1 LKAFLNPGIIG
12 VMSKQDSTQTPKFP
26 LNVTVCV
33 GPEVY
38 GGRWWEGAEKAAE
51 DIANLYKIWRGRRPI
66 EEEHAWYCPIC
77 TATAHYAG
85 REGVPECP
93 RHGVGMRR
101 YSEEEFS
108 RRREE
113 IAEAALRDIPGVLH
127 AFAKAAE
134 MYGRPV
140 EWRFENGV
148 VAVRL
153 DDSTEFRYEDG
164 AVRAFFYRCDTESR
178 CRAAEFL
185 RDEAI
190 RLGLKIAEEFYP
202 PHFRPHKP
210 VAAYYD
216 KSRDV
221 YVYKL

>member
-1 LKAFLNPGIIG
+1 
-12 VMSKQDSTQTPKFP
+12 MSKQDSIQTPRFP
-26 LNVTVCV
+26 LNVTICV

-38 GGRWWEGAEKAAE
+38 GGRRWEGADKAAE
-51 DIANLYKIWRGRRPI
+51 DIADLYRIWRGRRPI

-93 RHGVGMRR
+93 RHVGMRR

-113 IAEAALRDIPGVLH
+113 IAEAALRDIPKVLH

-134 MYGRPV
+134 MYGRPPV

-164 AVRAFFYRCDTESR
+164 AVRAFFYRCDAESR
-178 CRAAEFL
+178 CEAARFL
-185 RDEAI
+185 KDEAI

-202 PHFRPHKP
+202 PNFRPP
-210 VAAYYD
+210 SPFQAYYD
-216 KSRDV
+216 KNRNV
-221 YVYKL
+221 YVYKT

>member
-1 LKAFLNPGIIG
+1 
-12 VMSKQDSTQTPKFP
+12 MSKQDSNQIPKFP

-38 GGRWWEGAEKAAE
+38 GGRRWEGADKAAE
-51 DIANLYKIWRGRRPI
+51 DIAVLYKIWRGRRPI
-66 EEEHAWYCPIC
+66 EEEHAWFCPIC
-77 TATAHYAG
+77 TAVVHYAG
-85 REGVPECP
+85 REGAPECP

-113 IAEAALRDIPGVLH
+113 IAEAALRDIPGVVH

-134 MYGRPV
+134 MYGEPPV

-148 VAVRL
+148 VTVKL
-153 DDSTEFRYEDG
+153 DSAEFRYEDG
-164 AVRAFFYRCDTESR
+164 AVRAVFYRCDAES
-178 CRAAEFL
+178 CHEAAKFL
-185 RDEAI
+185 RDEAV
-190 RLGLKIAEEFYP
+190 RLGLKIAEEFYQQRP
-202 PHFRPHKP
+202 PFP
-210 VAAYYD
+210 AYYD
-216 KSRDV
+216 RSRDV